1 MRGLAWPLVKISVF
15 TMVTVLLTGVLAL
28 TIANTQLGPT
38 AGYYALFTD
47 ATGLNTGDDVRMSG
61 VKVGTVTS
69 IGVVDHNTA
78 RVGLQVDANRK
89 LPASVTATIKY
100 RNLVGQR
107 YVALGMDISTVVG
120 TGGIA
125 ATLAHGA
132 TIPLSRTAP
141 ALNLTVLFNG
151 FKPLFQ
157 ALNPDD
163 VNKLAYEIIQVL
175 QGEGGTVD
183 DLLAHTASLTST
195 IASRDQVIGRTIDN
209 LNVVLGTVSANAP
222 QTSNLITQLQELVS
236 GLSAERAPIGDAI
249 TALDGL
255 TNATAGLLTN
265 ARPPLEQDIASL
277 GAVAKTLSDNAD
289 LVQHFVQFL
298 PTKLELLTRTVGY
311 GSWFNYFACSLS
323 GTVGI
328 SQLDIKIPVLP
339 LPGTQR
345 PARCGP

>member
-1 MRGLAWPLVKISVF
+1 VRGWISPLIKISVF
-15 TMVTVLLTGVLAL
+15 TVVTVLLTGVLAL

-38 AGYYALFTD
+38 DGYSALFTD
-47 ATGLNTGDDVRMSG
+47 ATGLNTGDDVRISG
-61 VKVGTVTS
+61 VKIGDVTS
-69 IGVVDHNTA
+69 IQVVDHNTA
-78 RVGLQVDANRK
+78 RVGFAVDASRR
-89 LPASVTATIKY
+89 LPASVTATIRY

-107 YVALGMDISTVVG
+107 YVALGTDVG
-120 TGGIA
+120 DPN
-125 ATLAHGA
+125 ATLAPGA

-195 IASRDQVIGRTIDN
+195 IATRDEVIGHTIDN
-209 LNVVLGTVSANAP
+209 LNTVLGTVTANAP
-222 QTSNLITQLQELVS
+222 QMSDLVVQLQQLVS
-236 GLSAERAPIGDAI
+236 GLAAERAPIGNAI

-255 TNATAGLLTN
+255 TNATAGLLTA
-265 ARPPLEQDIASL
+265 ARPPLRQDIASL
-277 GAVAKTLSDNAD
+277 GTLAKTLADNSD
-289 LVQHFVQFL
+289 LVSHFVSFL
-298 PTKLELLTRTVGY
+298 PTKLQLLTRTVGY
-311 GSWFNYFACSLS
+311 GSWFNYFSCSFS

-328 SQLDIKIPVLP
+328 SGLDISVPVLP
-339 LPGTQR
+339 LPGTRR

>member
-1 MRGLAWPLVKISVF
+1 VRNFVAPLIKISVF
-15 TMVTVLLTGVLAL
+15 AVVTVLLTGVLAL
-28 TIANTQLGPT
+28 TIANSQLGPT
-38 AGYYALFTD
+38 DGYGALFTD
-47 ATGLNTGDDVRMSG
+47 ATGLNVGDDVRISG
-61 VKVGTVTS
+61 VKVGSVTS
-69 IGVVDHNTA
+69 IGVVNHNTA
-78 RVGLQVDANRK
+78 RVGFAVDANRK

-107 YVALGMDISTVVG
+107 YLSLGTDVG
-120 TGGIA
+120 DLN
-125 ATLAHGA
+125 ATLAPGA
-132 TIPLSRTAP
+132 TIPLSRTEP

-195 IASRDQVIGRTIDN
+195 IAEKDQVIGRTIDN
-209 LNVVLGTVSANAP
+209 LNRVLGTVSQNAP
-222 QTSNLITQLQELVS
+222 EMSDLIAQLQELVS
-236 GLSAERAPIGDAI
+236 GLAAQRQPVGDAI
-249 TALDGL
+249 SALDGL
-255 TNATAGLLTN
+255 TNATAGLLTQ
-265 ARPPLEQDIASL
+265 ARPPLRQDITQL
-277 GAVAKTLSDNAD
+277 GNVARTLSDNSD

-298 PTKLELLTRTVGY
+298 PTKLELLTRTVSY
-311 GSWFNYFACSLS
+311 GSWFNYFACSLT

-328 SQLDIKIPVLP
+328 SALDIHVPVLP
-339 LPGTQR
+339 LPATER

>member
-1 MRGLAWPLVKISVF
+1 MRNLVGPLIKISVF
-15 TMVTVLLTGVLAL
+15 AVITVLLTGVLAL
-28 TIANTQLGPT
+28 TIANSQLGPT
-38 AGYYALFTD
+38 DGYGALFTD
-47 ATGLNTGDDVRMSG
+47 ATGLNVGDDVRISG
-61 VKVGTVTS
+61 VKVGSVTS
-69 IGVVDHNTA
+69 IAVVDHNTA
-78 RVGLQVDANRK
+78 RVGFAVDANRK

-107 YVALGMDISTVVG
+107 YLSLGTDVG
-120 TGGIA
+120 DLN
-125 ATLAHGA
+125 ATLAPGA

-183 DLLAHTASLTST
+183 DLLAHTATLTST
-195 IASRDQVIGRTIDN
+195 IAAKDQVIGQTIDN
-209 LNVVLGTVSANAP
+209 LNTVLGTVNANAP
-222 QTSNLITQLQELVS
+222 QMSNLIVQLQELVS
-236 GLSAERAPIGDAI
+236 GLAAQRQPIGDAI

-255 TNATAGLLTN
+255 TNATAGLLTD
-265 ARPPLEQDIASL
+265 ARPPLRQDIASL
-277 GAVAKTLSDNAD
+277 GTVARTLDDSSA

-298 PTKLELLTRTVGY
+298 PTKLELLTRTVSY
-311 GSWFNYFACSLS
+311 GSWFNYFACSLT
-323 GTVGI
+323 GVVGV
-328 SQLDIKIPVLP
+328 SALDVHLPILP

>member
-1 MRGLAWPLVKISVF
+1 
-15 TMVTVLLTGVLAL
+15 
-28 TIANTQLGPT
+28 
-38 AGYYALFTD
+38 
-47 ATGLNTGDDVRMSG
+47 
-61 VKVGTVTS
+61 
-69 IGVVDHNTA
+69 
-78 RVGLQVDANRK
+78 
-89 LPASVTATIKY
+89 TATIKY

-107 YVALGMDISTVVG
+107 YIALGTDVG
-120 TGGIA
+120 DLN
-125 ATLAHGA
+125 ATLAPGG

-141 ALNLTVLFNG
+141 ALNLTALFNG

-157 ALNPDD
+157 ALNPAD

-195 IASRDQVIGRTIDN
+195 VAAKDKVIGRTVDN
-209 LNVVLGTVSANAP
+209 LNTVLGTVAANAP
-222 QTSNLITQLQELVS
+222 QMSNLIVQLQELVS
-236 GLSAERAPIGDAI
+236 GLSEERQPIGDAI

-255 TNATAGLLTN
+255 TNATAGLLTA
-265 ARPPLEQDIASL
+265 ARPPLQQDIASL
-277 GAVAKTLSDNAD
+277 GTVAKTLDDNSDM
-289 LVQHFVQFL
+289 VRHFIQFL
-298 PTKLELLTRTVGY
+298 PTKLELLTRTVSY

-328 SQLDIKIPVLP
+328 SQLDLTVPILP

>member
-1 MRGLAWPLVKISVF
+1 MRSITWPLVKISVF
-15 TMVTVLLTGVLAL
+15 TVVTVLLTGVLAL

-38 AGYYALFTD
+38 DDYYALFTD
-47 ATGLNTGDDVRMSG
+47 ATGLNTGDDVRISG

-78 RVGLQVDANRK
+78 RVGLQIDANRR

-107 YVALGMDISTVVG
+107 FIALGTDVGDID
-120 TGGIA
+120 
-125 ATLAHGA
+125 ATLAPGG
-132 TIPLSRTAP
+132 TIPLDRTAP

-157 ALNPDD
+157 ALNPGD
-163 VNKLAYEIIQVL
+163 VNRLAYEIIQVL

-183 DLLAHTASLTST
+183 DLLAHTASLTTT

-209 LNVVLGTVSANAP
+209 LNVVLGTVNANAP
-222 QTSNLITQLQELVS
+222 QMANLITQLQELVS
-236 GLSAERAPIGDAI
+236 GLSAQRQPIGNAI

-277 GAVAKTLSDNAD
+277 GTMAKTLADNSD
-289 LVQHFVQFL
+289 LVQHFIQFL

-328 SQLDIKIPVLP
+328 SQLDIKIPILP

>member
-1 MRGLAWPLVKISVF
+1 VRGWISPLIKISVF
-15 TMVTVLLTGVLAL
+15 TVVTVLLTGVLAL
-28 TIANTQLGPT
+28 TIANSQLGPT
-38 AGYYALFTD
+38 DGYAAVFTD
-47 ATGLNTGDDVRMSG
+47 VTGLNTGDDVRISG
-61 VKVGTVTS
+61 VKIGSVTS
-69 IGVVDHNTA
+69 IQVVNRNSA
-78 RVGLQVDANRK
+78 RVGFVVDASRR

-107 YVALGMDISTVVG
+107 YVALGTDVG
-120 TGGIA
+120 DPN
-125 ATLAHGA
+125 ATLAPGA
-132 TIPLSRTAP
+132 TIPLARTAP

-183 DLLAHTASLTST
+183 DLLTHTASLTST

-209 LNVVLGTVSANAP
+209 LNTVLGTVSDNAP
-222 QTSNLITQLQELVS
+222 QMSNLILQLQELVS
-236 GLSAERAPIGDAI
+236 GLAAERRPIGNAI

-255 TNATAGLLTN
+255 TNATAGLLTD
-265 ARPPLEQDIASL
+265 ARPPLKQDITSL
-277 GAVAKTLSDNAD
+277 GTLAKTLADNSP
-289 LVQHFVQFL
+289 LVEHFVSFL

-311 GSWFNYFACSLS
+311 GSWFNYFACSLT

-328 SQLDIKIPVLP
+328 SSLDVSVPVVP
-339 LPGTQR
+339 LPATRR

>member
-1 MRGLAWPLVKISVF
+1 MRGRGLIRPLVKISVF
-15 TMVTVLLTGVLAL
+15 TVVTVLLTGVLAL

-47 ATGLNTGDDVRMSG
+47 ATGLNTGDDVRISG

-69 IGVVDHNTA
+69 IGVVDRNTA
-78 RVGLQVDANRK
+78 RVGFQVDANRR

-100 RNLVGQR
+100 RDLVGQR
-107 YVALGMDISTVVG
+107 YVALGTDVGDID
-120 TGGIA
+120 
-125 ATLAHGA
+125 ATLAPGA

-157 ALNPDD
+157 ALNPGD

-183 DLLAHTASLTST
+183 DLLAHTASLTAT

-209 LNVVLGTVSANAP
+209 LDQVLGTVAANAP
-222 QTSNLITQLQELVS
+222 QMSTLITQLQELVS
-236 GLSAERAPIGDAI
+236 GLAAQRRPIGDAI

-255 TNATAGLLTN
+255 TNATAGLLTD
-265 ARPPLEQDIASL
+265 ARPPLHQDIAAL
-277 GAVAKTLSDNAD
+277 ATLAHTLDDNAD
-289 LVQHFVQFL
+289 LVRHFVQFL
-298 PTKLELLTRTVGY
+298 PTKLELLTRTVDY
-311 GSWFNYFACSLS
+311 GSWFNYYACSVT

-328 SQLDIKIPVLP
+328 SALDIEIPVLP

>member
-1 MRGLAWPLVKISVF
+1 VRNFVAPLIKISIFAV
-15 TMVTVLLTGVLAL
+15 VTVLLTGVLAL
-28 TIANTQLGPT
+28 TIANSQLGPT
-38 AGYYALFTD
+38 DGYGALFTD
-47 ATGLNTGDDVRMSG
+47 ATGLNVGDDVRISG
-61 VKVGTVTS
+61 VKVGSVTS
-69 IGVVDHNTA
+69 IAVVNHNTA
-78 RVGLQVDANRK
+78 RVGFEVDANRK

-107 YVALGMDISTVVG
+107 YLSLGTDVG
-120 TGGIA
+120 DLN
-125 ATLAHGA
+125 ATLAAGT
-132 TIPLSRTAP
+132 TIPLSRTEP

-157 ALNPDD
+157 ALNPGD

-195 IASRDQVIGRTIDN
+195 IAEKDQVIGQTIDN
-209 LNVVLGTVSANAP
+209 LNKVLGTVAANAP
-222 QTSNLITQLQELVS
+222 EMSNLIVQLQELVS
-236 GLSAERAPIGDAI
+236 GLASQRQPIGDAV

-255 TNATAGLLTN
+255 TNATAGLLTK
-265 ARPPLEQDIASL
+265 ARPPLQQDITSL
-277 GAVAKTLSDNAD
+277 GNVAKTLSDNAD

-298 PTKLELLTRTVGY
+298 PTKLELLTRTVSY
-311 GSWFNYFACSLS
+311 GSWFNYFACSVT

-328 SQLDIKIPVLP
+328 SALDVNVPVVP
-339 LPGTQR
+339 LPATQR